1 MQEPGQG
8 PGQRQGQGPGQG
20 QGQGQGQGHGQ
31 RPGGPPSGQGQP
43 QGPAP
48 GPGSGYGYDRPGPKS
63 GPAPGDPYRQRD
75 FDHRQGYGPE
85 PDQGHGHEH
94 GHGHGYGHSH
104 DPDDGP
110 TDESDSGHGHDGGHD
125 GHGGGHG
132 GGHGPGNGHGS
143 GGGHG
148 HSHSHS
154 HSHGPAAPVSKHLR
168 KVIGAILIPFAGAVL
183 VGLAL
188 LWPGGAPAHER
199 TGVGFDRQTQ
209 HGTVTQVV
217 SVSCSSVNAS
227 GGTPTGDTSTAEGSS
242 AVQQANGTCKKATI
256 RVDTGKDKGRTFTEI
271 VQPDQSRQLH
281 EGEQVIVAYEP
292 SAPRDLQYSVTD
304 VNRRVPLAVLALIF
318 AVAVVLVGRLRG
330 VMALVALAI
339 SFLILNFFILPAILE
354 GSNPLVVAVVG
365 SSAIMLIALYL
376 CHGLSARTSV
386 AVLGTLISLLLIGVL
401 GSVFIDW
408 AGLTGNTDDNTGLI
422 HGLYPSIDMSGLL
435 LAGIIIGSL
444 GVLDD
449 VTVTQTSAVW
459 ELHEANPAM
468 GWRGLYR
475 AGIRI
480 GRDHIASVVNT
491 LVLAY
496 AGAALPLLLLFSIAQ
511 SSVGTV
517 ANSELVAEEIV
528 RTLVGSIGL
537 VASVP
542 VTTALAAL
550 VVAADRP
557 DPGTAGAVQAKQSQ
571 TPTQPQTPPRSTGSG
586 RGRRRKR

>member
-1 MQEPGQG
+1 MTPTQ
-8 PGQRQGQGPGQG
+8 
-20 QGQGQGQGHGQ
+20 
-31 RPGGPPSGQGQP
+31 PPP
-43 QGPAP
+43 FPP
-48 GPGSGYGYDRPGPKS
+48 
-63 GPAPGDPYRQRD
+63 
-75 FDHRQGYGPE
+75 PE
-85 PDQGHGHEH
+85 P
-94 GHGHGYGHSH
+94 
-104 DPDDGP
+104 PRP
-110 TDESDSGHGHDGGHD
+110 
-125 GHGGGHG
+125 
-132 GGHGPGNGHGS
+132 PGAGD

-148 HSHSHS
+148 HGHSHA
-154 HSHGPAAPVSKHLR
+154 HGPAAPVSQHLR
-168 KVIGAILIPFAGAVL
+168 KVIAAILIPFAAAVL
-183 VGLAL
+183 IGLAV

-209 HGTVTQVV
+209 HATVTKVV
-217 SVSCSSVNAS
+217 ELSCQSVNAS
-227 GGTPTGDTSTAEGSS
+227 GGVPTGDTSTAEGSS
-242 AVQQANGTCKKATI
+242 AQQQADGTCKKATI
-256 RVDTGKDKGRTFTEI
+256 RVDTGKDKGRTFDEI
-271 VQPDQSRQLH
+271 VQPDQSRQLS
-281 EGEQVIVAYEP
+281 EGQKVVVAYEP
-292 SAPRDLQYSVTD
+292 SAPDDLQYSVTD
-304 VNRRVPLAVLALIF
+304 VDRRFPLALLAGIF
-318 AVAVVLVGRLRG
+318 ALAVVAVGRLRG

-339 SFLILNFFILPAILE
+339 SFLVLNFFVLPAILQ

-365 SSAIMLIALYL
+365 ASAIMLIALYL
-376 CHGLSARTSV
+376 CHGPSARTSV

-401 GSVFIDW
+401 GSVFIGW
-408 AGLTGNTDDNTGLI
+408 AALTGNTDDNTGLI
-422 HGLYPSIDMSGLL
+422 HGLYPGIDMSGLL
-435 LAGIIIGSL
+435 LAGVIIGSL

-459 ELHEANPAM
+459 ELHEANPST

-528 RTLVGSIGL
+528 RTLIGSIGL

-550 VVAADRP
+550 VVSADRP
-557 DPGTAGAVQAKQSQ
+557 SARTPGRAGAQEAAQAPDARP
-571 TPTQPQTPPRSTGSG
+571 PTMRGG

>member
-1 MQEPGQG
+1 MTTTQRPPYPPPEPPRGSGAGNGNGRGDGQDFTAGGGQGQARRQG
-8 PGQRQGQGPGQG
+8 PGPGYGHDRGEGRFGPSGGGEYGPGFGGGPGAGSSRGHGGPTGGQGS
-20 QGQGQGQGHGQ
+20 GHG
-31 RPGGPPSGQGQP
+31 PGGGAG
-43 QGPAP
+43 G
-48 GPGSGYGYDRPGPKS
+48 GGGY
-63 GPAPGDPYRQRD
+63 
-75 FDHRQGYGPE
+75 
-85 PDQGHGHEH
+85 
-94 GHGHGYGHSH
+94 GHGHGAGGGNG
-104 DPDDGP
+104 PGGDDGRG
-110 TDESDSGHGHDGGHD
+110 SGD
-125 GHGGGHG
+125 GHGGG
-132 GGHGPGNGHGS
+132 GGHGHGGADGNGRGGDDGHGHGS
-143 GGGHG
+143 APGGGHG
-148 HSHSHS
+148 HSHG
-154 HSHGPAAPVSKHLR
+154 HGPATPVSMHLR
-168 KVIGAILIPFAGAVL
+168 KVIAAVLIPFAAAVL
-183 VGLAL
+183 VGLVV

-209 HGTVTQVV
+209 DATVTKVV
-217 SVSCSSVNAS
+217 EVSCKEAGAS
-227 GGTPTGDTSTAEGSS
+227 GVPPTGDTSTAEGSS
-242 AVQQANGTCKKATI
+242 AVQQEKGTCKRATI
-256 RVDTGKDKGRTFTEI
+256 RVDSGDDKGRTFTEI

-281 EGEQVIVAYEP
+281 EGQKVVVAYEP
-292 SAPRDLQYSVTD
+292 SAPKDLQYSVTD
-304 VNRRVPLAVLALIF
+304 VNRRLPMALLAGIF
-318 AVAVVLVGRLRG
+318 AVAVVVVGRLRG

-339 SFLILNFFILPAILE
+339 SFMVLNFFILPAILQ

-365 SSAIMLIALYL
+365 ASAIMLIALYL

-386 AVLGTLISLLLIGVL
+386 AVLGTLISLLLIGIL

-408 AGLTGNTDDNTGLI
+408 AALTGNTDDNTGLI
-422 HGLYPSIDMSGLL
+422 HGLYPTIDMSGLL

-459 ELHEANPAM
+459 ELHEANPSM

-550 VVAADRP
+550 VVSADRP
-557 DPGTAGAVQAKQSQ
+557 GTEPALEASAAPARG
-571 TPTQPQTPPRSTGSG
+571 G

>member
-1 MQEPGQG
+1 MTTTQHP
-8 PGQRQGQGPGQG
+8 PF
-20 QGQGQGQGHGQ
+20 
-31 RPGGPPSGQGQP
+31 PPS
-43 QGPAP
+43 
-48 GPGSGYGYDRPGPKS
+48 
-63 GPAPGDPYRQRD
+63 
-75 FDHRQGYGPE
+75 E
-85 PDQGHGHEH
+85 P
-94 GHGHGYGHSH
+94 
-104 DPDDGP
+104 P
-110 TDESDSGHGHDGGHD
+110 
-125 GHGGGHG
+125 HGGGAGAG
-132 GGHGPGNGHGS
+132 GGAGSNGGHGS

-148 HSHSHS
+148 AGDGNGHGNGNGNGHGHGHSHA
-154 HSHGPAAPVSKHLR
+154 HGPAAPVSKHLR
-168 KVIGAILIPFAGAVL
+168 KLIAAVLIPFATAVL
-183 VGLAL
+183 VGLAV
-188 LWPGGAPAHER
+188 LWPGGAPPHER
-199 TGVGFDRQTQ
+199 TGVGFDRQTEQ
-209 HGTVTQVV
+209 ATVTEVV
-217 SVSCSSVNAS
+217 EVSCDSVNAS
-227 GGTPTGDTSTAEGSS
+227 APPPTGDTSTAEGSS
-242 AVQQANGTCKKATI
+242 AQQQADGTCKKATI
-256 RVDTGKDKGRTFTEI
+256 RVDTGENKGRTFTEI

-281 EGEQVIVAYEP
+281 EDQKVIVAYEP
-292 SAPRDLQYSVTD
+292 SAPEDLQYSVAD
-304 VNRRVPLAVLALIF
+304 VNRRLPMTVLAGLFALAV
-318 AVAVVLVGRLRG
+318 VVVGRMRG
-330 VMALVALAI
+330 VMALIALAI
-339 SFLILNFFILPAILE
+339 SFLVLNFFILPAILQ
-354 GSNPLVVAVVG
+354 GSNPLLVAVIG
-365 SSAIMLIALYL
+365 ASAIMLIALYL

-386 AVLGTLISLLLIGVL
+386 AVIGTLISLLLIGVL

-408 AGLTGNTDDNTGLI
+408 AALTGNTDDNTGLI

-459 ELHEANPAM
+459 ELHEANPTM

-475 AGIRI
+475 AAIRI

-550 VVAADRP
+550 VVSADK
-557 DPGTAGAVQAKQSQ
+557 PGAEPAT
-571 TPTQPQTPPRSTGSG
+571 TGTRAPLALGGG

>member
-1 MQEPGQG
+1 MTTRQRPPHPPTGHGSWPANG
-8 PGQRQGQGPGQG
+8 PGDSRSSNGRDG
-20 QGQGQGQGHGQ
+20 
-31 RPGGPPSGQGQP
+31 R
-43 QGPAP
+43 AP
-48 GPGSGYGYDRPGPKS
+48 GPDNRGGGGPSGGGGRGGNDGW
-63 GPAPGDPYRQRD
+63 YRD
-75 FDHRQGYGPE
+75 GGGGGGWNDDDH
-85 PDQGHGHEH
+85 D
-94 GHGHGYGHSH
+94 
-104 DPDDGP
+104 
-110 TDESDSGHGHDGGHD
+110 GHDGHD
-125 GHGGGHG
+125 GHGRAGGQGYDPGHHHDHGHGSTGNDSHGHHQGGAAGNDSSGGGATGGGSGGHG
-132 GGHGPGNGHGS
+132 GGHG
-143 GGGHG
+143 
-148 HSHSHS
+148 HS

-168 KVIGAILIPFAGAVL
+168 KVIAAILIPFTAAVV
-183 VGLAL
+183 VGLVV

-209 HGTVTQVV
+209 QATVTKVV
-217 SVSCSSVNAS
+217 EVSCKSVNAS
-227 GGTPTGDTSTAEGSS
+227 GGGGSTGATDGTTAEDEG
-242 AVQQANGTCKKATI
+242 GTCKKATV
-256 RVDTGKDKGRTFTEI
+256 RVDTGKNKGRTFTEV

-281 EGEQVIVAYEP
+281 EGEKVVVAYEP
-292 SAPRDLQYSVTD
+292 SAPRNLQYSVTD
-304 VNRRVPLAVLALIF
+304 VNRRVPMTVLAGIFALAV
-318 AVAVVLVGRLRG
+318 VVVGRLRG
-330 VMALVALAI
+330 LMALVALAV
-339 SFLILNFFILPAILE
+339 SFLVLTFFILPGILQ
-354 GSNPLVVAVVG
+354 GSNPLLVAVVG
-365 SSAIMLIALYL
+365 ASAIMLIALYM

-386 AVLGTLISLLLIGVL
+386 AVLGTLISLVLIGLL

-408 AGLTGNTDDNTGLI
+408 ASLTGNTDDNTGLI

-435 LAGIIIGSL
+435 LAGVIIGSL

-459 ELHEANPAM
+459 ELHEANPTM

-557 DPGTAGAVQAKQSQ
+557 GPQAAPSSARLAPAVPGGQVPPAAASTARG
-571 TPTQPQTPPRSTGSG
+571 G

>member
-1 MQEPGQG
+1 MTTTQQSPYPPPEPRGRPG
-8 PGQRQGQGPGQG
+8 PGQEQG
-20 QGQGQGQGHGQ
+20 
-31 RPGGPPSGQGQP
+31 
-43 QGPAP
+43 
-48 GPGSGYGYDRPGPKS
+48 
-63 GPAPGDPYRQRD
+63 
-75 FDHRQGYGPE
+75 
-85 PDQGHGHEH
+85 H
-94 GHGHGYGHSH
+94 GHGHGSGQGHEH
-104 DPDDGP
+104 VQ
-110 TDESDSGHGHDGGHD
+110 GHGHGHA
-125 GHGGGHG
+125 
-132 GGHGPGNGHGS
+132 
-143 GGGHG
+143 
-148 HSHSHS
+148 
-154 HSHGPAAPVSKHLR
+154 HSHGPATPVSKHLR
-168 KVIGAILIPFAGAVL
+168 KVIAAVLIPFAVAVA
-183 VGLAL
+183 VGLAV

-199 TGVGFDRQTQ
+199 TGVGFDRQSQ
-209 HGTVTQVV
+209 QATVTQVIA
-217 SVSCSSVNAS
+217 VSCKGVNAS
-227 GGTPTGDTSTAEGSS
+227 AGAPAGDPSAAGSS
-242 AVQQANGTCKKATI
+242 SAPEQASGTCKKATV
-256 RVDTGKDKGRTFTEI
+256 RVDTGSDTGRTFTEF

-281 EGEQVIVAYEP
+281 EGQKVVVAYEP
-292 SAPRDLQYSVTD
+292 SAPKDLQYSVTD
-304 VNRRVPLAVLALIF
+304 VDRRFPMGLLAGIFALAV
-318 AVAVVLVGRLRG
+318 VVVGRMRG

-339 SFLILNFFILPAILE
+339 SFLVLNFFVLPAILE

-386 AVLGTLISLLLIGVL
+386 AVLGTLISLVLIGVL
-401 GSVFIDW
+401 GSLFIGW
-408 AGLTGNTDDNTGLI
+408 AALTGNTDDNTGLI

-435 LAGIIIGSL
+435 LAGVIIGSL

-496 AGAALPLLLLFSIAQ
+496 AGAALPLLLLFSVAQ

-517 ANSELVAEEIV
+517 ATSELVAEEIV

-550 VVAADRP
+550 VVSADRP
-557 DPGTAGAVQAKQSQ
+557 GADPAPAPAA
-571 TPTQPQTPPRSTGSG
+571 QPAPARGG
-586 RGRRRKR
+586 RGRRRRR

>member
-1 MQEPGQG
+1 M
-8 PGQRQGQGPGQG
+8 
-20 QGQGQGQGHGQ
+20 
-31 RPGGPPSGQGQP
+31 
-43 QGPAP
+43 
-48 GPGSGYGYDRPGPKS
+48 
-63 GPAPGDPYRQRD
+63 
-75 FDHRQGYGPE
+75 
-85 PDQGHGHEH
+85 
-94 GHGHGYGHSH
+94 
-104 DPDDGP
+104 
-110 TDESDSGHGHDGGHD
+110 
-125 GHGGGHG
+125 
-132 GGHGPGNGHGS
+132 
-143 GGGHG
+143 
-148 HSHSHS
+148 
-154 HSHGPAAPVSKHLR
+154 HLR
-168 KVIGAILIPFAGAVL
+168 KVIAAVLIPFAAAVL
-183 VGLAL
+183 VGLVV

-209 HGTVTQVV
+209 DATVTKVV
-217 SVSCSSVNAS
+217 EVSCKEAGAAGVP
-227 GGTPTGDTSTAEGSS
+227 PTGDTSTAEGSS
-242 AVQQANGTCKKATI
+242 AVQQEKGTCKRATI
-256 RVDTGKDKGRTFTEI
+256 RVDSGDDKGRTFTEI

-281 EGEQVIVAYEP
+281 EGQKVVVAYEP
-292 SAPRDLQYSVTD
+292 SAPKDLQYSVTD
-304 VNRRVPLAVLALIF
+304 VNRRLPMALLAGIF
-318 AVAVVLVGRLRG
+318 AVAVVVVGRLRG

-339 SFLILNFFILPAILE
+339 SFMVLNFFILPAILQ

-365 SSAIMLIALYL
+365 ASAIMLIALYL

-386 AVLGTLISLLLIGVL
+386 AVLGTLISLLLIGIL

-408 AGLTGNTDDNTGLI
+408 AALTGNTDDNTGLI
-422 HGLYPSIDMSGLL
+422 HGLYPTIDMSGLL

-459 ELHEANPAM
+459 ELHEANPSM

-496 AGAALPLLLLFSIAQ
+496 AGAALLLLFSIAQ

-550 VVAADRP
+550 VVSADRP
-557 DPGTAGAVQAKQSQ
+557 GTEPATEASAVPARGGGAGAVSADASALRTPAKAWAPASGAGPGLPAGAPALGSATPGEALLHRAAGPMSQ
-571 TPTQPQTPPRSTGSG
+571 PAPCSARMRSRASSRCASKSASEPSWPSGTSLSVRSRKATSGAVDDRNNAWSLPT
-586 RGRRRKR
+586 

>member
-1 MQEPGQG
+1 MTTRQQYPFPPNEPPRRPGSGNGNGRGDAPGYGGGHDQRAAFGDEHARGSGPGIGQDYDFAGGHEHGPGDRGPGHGPGGGQG
-8 PGQRQGQGPGQG
+8 FGPGGGQGLG
-20 QGQGQGQGHGQ
+20 
-31 RPGGPPSGQGQP
+31 PGGGD
-43 QGPAP
+43 AHRH
-48 GPGSGYGYDRPGPKS
+48 GPGSEGGRGPGV
-63 GPAPGDPYRQRD
+63 GGGDGHDP
-75 FDHRQGYGPE
+75 
-85 PDQGHGHEH
+85 GHGHE
-94 GHGHGYGHSH
+94 
-104 DPDDGP
+104 
-110 TDESDSGHGHDGGHD
+110 GG
-125 GHGGGHG
+125 
-132 GGHGPGNGHGS
+132 GNGHG
-143 GGGHG
+143 
-148 HSHSHS
+148 HSHS

-168 KVIGAILIPFAGAVL
+168 KVIAAILIPFAAAVV
-183 VGLAL
+183 VGLAV

-209 HGTVTQVV
+209 QATVTEVE
-217 SVSCSSVNAS
+217 SVSCKSVNAS
-227 GGTPTGDTSTAEGSS
+227 GGAPTGGAPTAEGAS
-242 AVQQANGTCKKATI
+242 AQQQANGTCKKATI
-256 RVDTGKDKGRTFTEI
+256 RVDTGDDTGRTFTEI

-281 EGEQVIVAYEP
+281 EGQEVVVAYEP
-292 SAPRDLQYSVTD
+292 SAPKDLQYSVTD
-304 VNRRVPLAVLALIF
+304 VNRRLPMTVLAGIFALAV
-318 AVAVVLVGRLRG
+318 VVVGRLRG

-339 SFLILNFFILPAILE
+339 SFMVLNFFILPAILQ

-365 SSAIMLIALYL
+365 SSAIMLVALYL

-386 AVLGTLISLLLIGVL
+386 AVLGTLISLLLIGIL

-408 AGLTGNTDDNTGLI
+408 AALTGNTDDSTGLI
-422 HGLYPSIDMSGLL
+422 HGLYPEIDMSGLL
-435 LAGIIIGSL
+435 LAGVIIGSL

-511 SSVGTV
+511 SGVGTV

-550 VVAADRP
+550 VVSADRQGETALASAVP
-557 DPGTAGAVQAKQSQ
+557 ATADTGPIPVRGT
-571 TPTQPQTPPRSTGSG
+571 